1 VKADTIAQ
9 LSDQLVSLSARFK
22 RSREEDNNILN
33 HTIIMLPEI
42 CYISSSFR
50 SMNFQDHS

>member
-22 RSREEDNNILN
+22 RSREDNNILN